1 MYLWTMTVSLLGVR
15 MPRPS
20 AHLTYTQKE
29 KYEIFRSAF
38 SKLNDYVRLKQY
50 LAAHILAFSILEDRV
65 LSARIQCGEL
75 SNKPIDEK
83 ANKNKI
89 PFEGSATRL
98 LEWGVI
104 NDDLFKSLIKCGD
117 ERNEFIHQAM
127 WRLDDFNF
135 TSIVQLRKTINEL
148 ESSRKK
154 FEKRVGAN
162 K

>member
-1 MYLWTMTVSLLGVR
+1 M
-15 MPRPS
+15 
-20 AHLTYTQKE
+20 
-29 KYEIFRSAF
+29 
-38 SKLNDYVRLKQY
+38 KQY

-65 LSARIQCGEL
+65 LSARIKCGEL

-89 PFEGSATRL
+89 PFEASANRL

-104 NDDLFKSLIKCGD
+104 NDDLFKSLMQCGD

-135 TSIVQLRKTINEL
+135 ASIVQLRKTINAL

-154 FEKRVGAN
+154 FEKRVGA
-162 K
+162 KK